1 MLLDSRHLDLN
12 EAKLPKASNF
22 KLLQAFLQDL
32 AFPQQDCLLIT
43 DLYRWRAHNLA
54 PNVEP
59 PSDDY
64 HWSAVERMSRVQSPS
79 SLMENSLRADECL
92 WESIAASGK

>member
-12 EAKLPKASNF
+12 EAKLPKAASF

-32 AFPQQDCLLIT
+32 AFPQQDCFLIT

-54 PNVEP
+54 PNVGPPPMTTIGP
-59 PSDDY
+59 PS
-64 HWSAVERMSRVQSPS
+64 
-79 SLMENSLRADECL
+79 
-92 WESIAASGK
+92 SG